1 MRVYFLII
9 KYDLLLI
16 LGIIEDIQ
24 YNINSQIFEGM
35 NAQMKKKKVAF
46 VTDSTAYLT
55 EELLNHPDV
64 YVAPIVV
71 ISEGREYED
80 GVNLSSEDLYDIIR
94 NNKEV
99 PKTSQPSIGKFADLY
114 ETLKKD
120 YDHAI
125 AIHVSNKLSGTIS
138 SSTAGKDQVGF
149 DVEVIDSLSL
159 SFGITE
165 LINKGLKLVEEELD
179 VKDIAVELRNQV
191 AKGRNLILLGK
202 LEQLYKG
209 GRMSG
214 AQFLLGNLLQIKPI
228 LSINNVGELGL
239 FDRVRS
245 EKKATNKIIELLKQS
260 SEEHSVKQVG
270 IMHGNVLEKAL
281 ELKKSIEEAIPGIDI
296 TVGEISSSL
305 AVHAGEGTLA
315 MFWYQE

>member
-1 MRVYFLII
+1 M
-9 KYDLLLI
+9 
-16 LGIIEDIQ
+16 G
-24 YNINSQIFEGM
+24 
-35 NAQMKKKKVAF
+35 KKKIAF

-55 EELLNHPDV
+55 EELLNHPDI

-71 ISEGREYED
+71 ISEGHEYED
-80 GVNLSSEDLYDIIR
+80 GVNLSSEELYDIIR

-114 ETLKKD
+114 ENLKKD

-138 SSTAGKDQVGF
+138 SSTAGKDTAGF
-149 DVEVIDSLSL
+149 DVEVVDSLSL
-159 SFGITE
+159 SYGITE
-165 LINKGLKLVEEELD
+165 LIKKGLQLVEENMD
-179 VKDIAVELRNQV
+179 VKEIAVELRNHV
-191 AKGRNLILLGK
+191 AKGKNLILLGK

-245 EKKATNKIIELLKQS
+245 EKKATNRIIELLKQS
-260 SEEHSVKQVG
+260 SEEHTVKQVG
-270 IMHGNVLEKAL
+270 IMHGNVLEKAI

-296 TVGEISSSL
+296 VLGEISSSL

-315 MFWYQE
+315 MFWFEE